1 MHNLAIPIIN
11 KLSKMKNIIVA
22 VLLVL
27 GSISGFSQTVNN
39 SCNWNETVKKKCKND
54 LKPFHYYAFKITK
67 ITFSASSQFKE
78 VEVPLFHDA
87 EYRFVFNTE
96 GLHQNVKIEIYD
108 KPASYENRTKIYSG
122 TSSERHFVFDPPK
135 SSTHNRIY
143 IDYIIP
149 ANSSAKAGV
158 IDKGCVIFYS
168 GFKH

>member
-1 MHNLAIPIIN
+1 MSA
-11 KLSKMKNIIVA
+11 LSMA
-22 VLLVL
+22 
-27 GSISGFSQTVNN
+27 GYSQTVNN
-39 SCNWNETVKKKCKND
+39 ACKWDEEVKKKCKRD

-67 ITFSASSQFKE
+67 ITFTNEAQFKE

-96 GLHQNVKIEIYD
+96 GLHQNITIEVYD
-108 KPASYENRTKIYSG
+108 KPASYEKRNKIYSG
-122 TSSERHFVFDPPK
+122 TTSERHFVFDPPK
-135 SSTHNRIY
+135 ASTHNRVY

-149 ANSSAKAGV
+149 ANKNTNANE

>member
-1 MHNLAIPIIN
+1 MRTIL
-11 KLSKMKNIIVA
+11 A
-22 VLLVL
+22 VLL
-27 GSISGFSQTVNN
+27 ISMVSFAGVSQTVKNA
-39 SCNWNETVKKKCKND
+39 CKWDEEVKKKCKAD

-67 ITFSASSQFKE
+67 ITFSNESQFKE

-108 KPASYENRTKIYSG
+108 KPASYANRNMIYSG
-122 TSSERHFVFDPPK
+122 TSNERHFVFDPPK
-135 SSTHNRIY
+135 TATHNRVY
-143 IDYIIP
+143 IDYIVP
-149 ANSSAKAGV
+149 ANNNTDGKV

>member
-1 MHNLAIPIIN
+1 MITDGKKDTIAGIDVDPKDDCKVTTDEAGN
-11 KLSKMKNIIVA
+11 MD
-22 VLLVL
+22 
-27 GSISGFSQTVNN
+27 
-39 SCNWNETVKKKCKND
+39 VK
-54 LKPFHYYAFKITK
+54 
-67 ITFSASSQFKE
+67 
-78 VEVPLFHDA
+78 
-87 EYRFVFNTE
+87 
-96 GLHQNVKIEIYD
+96 IYD

-149 ANSSAKAGV
+149 ANNSAKAGV

>member
-1 MHNLAIPIIN
+1 MK
-11 KLSKMKNIIVA
+11 KLNKMKNVMIA
-22 VLLVL
+22 LLLVT
-27 GSISGFSQTVNN
+27 ISFAGFSQKIND
-39 SCNWNETVKKKCKND
+39 SCNWNETIKKKCKND

-67 ITFSASSQFKE
+67 ITFSSSSQFKE

-122 TSSERHFVFDPPK
+122 TSSERHFVFDPAQ

-149 ANSSAKAGV
+149 ANSTAKPGFV
-158 IDKGCVIFYS
+158 DKGCVVFYS

>member
-1 MHNLAIPIIN
+1 MNIIVNPINN
-11 KLSKMKNIIVA
+11 KLNKMKNI
-22 VLLVL
+22 LLVFLLIL
-27 GSISGFSQTVNN
+27 GSVSGFSQTVKN

-67 ITFSASSQFKE
+67 ITFSGTSQFKE

-149 ANSSAKAGV
+149 ANSSAKSGV